1 MDPEN
6 DRLKHLLIILLES
19 LSVPGG
25 DTKALRADIRDKI
38 FAAGLDDGDFN
49 GLMNWLEDQ
58 WQGPQQSSW
67 KKEPMPESPSDGAF
81 RHFGSMEWDYLSP
94 QGMGY
99 LIELLNSG
107 QITRV
112 QLEALVQYSSFIAIK
127 PLDPYDL
134 ETVLEQVLFRPG
146 EPGMTGGA
154 SEGQENIH

>member
-1 MDPEN
+1 MDPGR
-6 DRLKHLLIILLES
+6 DRLKHLLVILLEA
-19 LSVPGG
+19 LSVSGE
-25 DTKALRADIRDKI
+25 DTQALRAGIKDKVS
-38 FAAGLDDGDFN
+38 AAGLDDGDFH

-58 WQGPQQSSW
+58 WLGADQKGW
-67 KKEPMPESPSDGAF
+67 GGEHLPESPSSGAF
-81 RHFGSMEWDYLSP
+81 RHFGAIEWDYLSP
-94 QGMGY
+94 QGMGF
-99 LIELLNSG
+99 LVELLNNG

-134 ETVLEQVLFRPG
+134 ETVLEQVLFKPA